1 MIKDKRKYLIFYLKT
16 GGGHFAPASS
26 LANYLNRHHPDEI
39 VPVLIDGFKETNH
52 LVKYIIEEG
61 YRKLQT
67 KAKWAYETLYALNK
81 FRLFGRVSC
90 FIVSKSSVKF
100 IIGIIKKEKPEK
112 IIVLHFFLIDPVYKA
127 LIKLKMKLPVY
138 TLVTDPYTAHPIW
151 ALRKNLEYIVF
162 SERLKN
168 VFSKNVSEN
177 KIHVFPFILEEKFS
191 QPVPLSAVSNLK
203 MEMGFSD
210 EKKLILIMGGGDG
223 IPHGRAIL
231 ANLLNAK
238 PDAEIA
244 VVCGKNKNFYNT
256 AIRLKEKHPEIRIKI
271 YEFINFVYELLN
283 ISDVVITK
291 CGASTMMEILILNK
305 VPVVNDYIWEQEKGN
320 IEFVRDN
327 ELGIYEK
334 DISRVPQA
342 VIKLIEDDIY
352 YEKFR
357 KNIADMN
364 IKNGIADVAEFLY
377 KLEKKNSINSSA

>member
-26 LANYLNRHHPDEI
+26 LANYLTRHHSNEI
-39 VPVLIDGFKETNH
+39 VPVLIDGFKETN
-52 LVKYIIEEG
+52 LPLKYLIEEG

-81 FRLFGRVSC
+81 FSLFGRVSC
-90 FIVSKSSVKF
+90 FVVSKSSVKF
-100 IIGIIKKEKPEK
+100 IREIIKKEKPEK
-112 IIVLHFFLIDPVYKA
+112 IIILHFFLIDPVYKA
-127 LIKLKMKLPVY
+127 LNKLKLNLPVY

-151 ALRKNLEYIVF
+151 TFKKDQRFIVF

-168 VFSKNVSEN
+168 EFTKRVPAE
-177 KIHVFPFILEEKFS
+177 KIHVFPFPLEEKFS
-191 QPVPLSAVSNLK
+191 QPVPSSAIPGLK
-203 MEMGFSD
+203 IEMGFSLD
-210 EKKLILIMGGGDG
+210 KKLILILGGGDG
-223 IPHGRAIL
+223 IPHGRTIL
-231 ANLLNAK
+231 TNLINAK

-244 VVCGKNKNFYNT
+244 VVCGKNKPFYSL
-256 AIRLKEKHPEIRIKI
+256 AIRLKEKHPEVKMKV

-320 IEFVRDN
+320 IEYVKDN
-327 ELGIYEK
+327 ELGIYER
-334 DISRVPQA
+334 DISKVPEA
-342 VIKLIEDDIY
+342 VIKLIRDRDF

-357 KNIADMN
+357 KNIISMN
-364 IKNGIADVAEFLY
+364 IKNGISGVAEFL
-377 KLEKKNSINSSA
+377 INSDNLKG